1 MFKITGIGKTDEA
14 FIERILRMSEGDAIE
29 SVVGR
34 LRRLKIFSTVAYAND
49 GLVVSEEKRS
59 IGFSGDTTGCVPKG
73 YFKMK
78 LPNLLGHAENL
89 DVSVSTARDMNIKFS
104 KPFISGTLGFLNVF
118 GIASTMASPHEDY
131 PHVRASV
138 ELEGEKQS
146 VSVGRERIGYLD
158 QTFLEIRKRISML
171 DIKAKAGV
179 FDSRPCRMFV
189 KGQIGMS
196 VSKHLARN
204 AFMDMNA
211 SMGMIFGEPHIAER
225 YYLGE
230 GVGGYKAMSISP
242 STSGLKIGGG
252 SFIEIAQRVGLCVG
266 GAKAY
271 MFGSLGCVSEG
282 KGVVR
287 DLLMNRQACLAK
299 NNECL
304 GASVG
309 VGISVPVMRSKD
321 GPVIK
326 TSFAIPLTDNEQVQ
340 RLQFGFDMDF

>member
-1 MFKITGIGKTDEA
+1 MFKITGIGKTDET
-14 FIERILRMSEGDAIE
+14 FITKILRMSEGDAIE
-29 SVVGR
+29 SVANR
-34 LRRLKIFSTVAYAND
+34 LRKLRIFSTVAHAD
-49 GLVVSEEKRS
+49 GGLVVSEEKRS
-59 IGFSGDTTGCVPKG
+59 IGFSGDTTGRVPKG
-73 YFKMK
+73 YFNMR
-78 LPNLLGHAENL
+78 LPNLFGRAENL
-89 DVSVSTARDMNIKFS
+89 DVSVSTARDIDIKFS
-104 KPFISGTLGFLNVF
+104 KPFISGSLGFLNIF

-131 PHVRASV
+131 PHIRASV
-138 ELEGEKQS
+138 ELESDNQS

-158 QTFLEIRKRISML
+158 QTFLEIRKKMSML
-171 DIKAKAGV
+171 EIKAKAGV
-179 FDSRPCRMFV
+179 FDSKPCRMFV
-189 KGQIGMS
+189 KGQIGMCA
-196 VSKHLARN
+196 SKLLTRN
-204 AFMDMNA
+204 VFMDMNA
-211 SMGMIFGEPHIAER
+211 SMGTIFGEPHIAER

-252 SFIEIAQRVGLCVG
+252 SFIEIAQRIGLCVG

-287 DLLMNRQACLAK
+287 DLLIDRQAYLTK